1 MTFGDRQEVLAA
13 ALQTSSTE
21 LSKLARQ
28 VGFGLVGFAL
38 AMLVSDSSFPK
49 LIATQYRTQ
58 LLIISACGTFAV
70 LFDYLQYLCG
80 YFSSHTLLMNER
92 KESSWL
98 AHVVRFFF
106 FIIQI
111 FSVVGAIYLAVL
123 ISILLAH
130 HA

>member
-1 MTFGDRQEVLAA
+1 MTFGNRQEALAG

-58 LLIISACGTFAV
+58 LLIISGCGTLAI
-70 LFDYLQYLCG
+70 LFDYLQYICG
-80 YFSSHTLLMNER
+80 YFSSHTMLTDDR
-92 KESSWL
+92 KDSSWL
-98 AHVVRFFF
+98 VAVGRFFF
-106 FIIQI
+106 LVKQF
-111 FSVVGAIYLAVL
+111 FSVVGAIYVAIL
-123 ISILLAH
+123 IGLLLAH
-130 HA
+130 HT